1 MDARTLVLT
10 RSYMPHQISS
20 WGDAIGKLFTDRV
33 QVLEE
38 YAGDEH
44 VVGVI
49 PERRVCEFRAVA
61 RAYPAYAG
69 GDLVIRV
76 PAVMR
81 LTEYHGTMKRG
92 VKFSRTNVFTRDG
105 YRCQYCRQRLGARSL
120 NYDHVIPRHLGGRTV
135 WENIVASCYPCNSR
149 KANRTPQQ
157 AGMTLMRQPFKPKSL
172 PMTGPKFSPMEIH
185 PSWLAYC
192 VSFLGDE
199 VAASA

>member
-49 PERRVCEFRAVA
+49 PERRICEFREVA

-81 LTEYHGTMKRG
+81 LTEYQGGVKRG

-105 YRCQYCRQRLGARSL
+105 YRCQYCGERRSAKEL
-120 NYDHVIPRHLGGRTV
+120 NYDHVVPRHLGGRTV

-157 AGMTLMRQPFKPKSL
+157 AGMSLRRHPFKPRSL
-172 PMTGPKFSPMEIH
+172 PITGPRFDPKDIH

-192 VSFLGDE
+192 ASFLGDE